1 MSCIFEIP
9 CEVWLVSFPLLV
21 QIESPMAAHYSST
34 QGVDGNDSFRVQR
47 FGGRGNHSYIT
58 RDHILQ
64 SYLTQT
70 TRGDSPIFN
79 RLAAPVFL
87 VGKVNAL
94 PHPFLYDAT
103 IVDLS
108 RSLELLNL
116 EDRGPFDS
124 DESAN
129 RHTSRERDYHRSN
142 DVNNHTDRP
151 SSDGLPLSA
160 NTRSRHRRQGSD
172 GGGSPPRQGR
182 TDGRSFDPYGPPK
195 STLEINNTIK
205 DLLLRRHADADQGYV
220 YGFQHPDDVA
230 VEPLSTGGSN
240 NGRPHL
246 IKVGRS
252 KNHQARMRQISK
264 RCKYVPHTVFAH
276 LTPKHAMVERV
287 VHTQLHNLRLR
298 DVGCVGCGT
307 RHEEWVE
314 VDVGRA
320 EHLVALWKA
329 FAECRPYDE
338 QGEML
343 PAWRERLE
351 RLDLGDAD
359 CWEYLVHGAPLDRS
373 VAGSPQ
379 ELEAETTP
387 AGSVEGLIGP
397 SSDGNS
403 GTGQSV

>member
-21 QIESPMAAHYSST
+21 QIDTPTAAYYSST
-34 QGVDGNDSFRVQR
+34 QGVDGNDSARVQR

-64 SYLTQT
+64 SYLTQP
-70 TRGDSPIFN
+70 TRGDSPIFI
-79 RLAAPVFL
+79 RQAAPAFL
-87 VGKVNAL
+87 VGKVNNL

-103 IVDLS
+103 VVDLS
-108 RSLELLNL
+108 RSLGLLSL
-116 EDRGPFDS
+116 EDREPCDG
-124 DESAN
+124 DESAD
-129 RHTSRERDYHRSN
+129 RHTSRERNSHRSN

-151 SSDGLPLSA
+151 SSGDLPLSA
-160 NTRSRHRRQGSD
+160 NTRSRHQRQGSD

-182 TDGRSFDPYGPPK
+182 TEGRLFNPYGPSK

-205 DLLLRRHADADQGYV
+205 DLLLRHHADSDAGYV

-230 VEPLSTGGSN
+230 VDPLSIGGCD

-252 KNHQARMRQISK
+252 KNHQARMKQISK

-276 LTPKHAMVERV
+276 LTPQHAMVERV
-287 VHTQLHNLRLR
+287 VHTQLHNSRLR
-298 DVGCVGCGT
+298 DVGCAGCGT
-307 RHEEWVE
+307 RHEEWFE
-314 VDVGRA
+314 MDVGRA

-329 FAECRPYDE
+329 FAEYHPYDE

-343 PAWRERLE
+343 PAWRERLDQV
-351 RLDLGDAD
+351 DLGDAD
-359 CWEYLVHGAPLDRS
+359 CWEHFVHGDPFSRS

-379 ELEAETTP
+379 ELEAETAP

-403 GTGQSV
+403 GRGQSG